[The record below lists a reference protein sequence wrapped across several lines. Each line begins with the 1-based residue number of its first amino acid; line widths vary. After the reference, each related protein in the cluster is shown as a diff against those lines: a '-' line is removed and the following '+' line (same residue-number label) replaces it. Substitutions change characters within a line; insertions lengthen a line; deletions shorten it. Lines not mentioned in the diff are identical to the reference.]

1 MAAGIARAR
10 ARAMPAAPLLTRTKI
25 PEVTN
30 TEPTASG
37 YRNIFGR
44 KREFELPGR
53 MSRNFLGPT

>member
-1 MAAGIARAR
+1 
-10 ARAMPAAPLLTRTKI
+10 
-25 PEVTN
+25 VTN